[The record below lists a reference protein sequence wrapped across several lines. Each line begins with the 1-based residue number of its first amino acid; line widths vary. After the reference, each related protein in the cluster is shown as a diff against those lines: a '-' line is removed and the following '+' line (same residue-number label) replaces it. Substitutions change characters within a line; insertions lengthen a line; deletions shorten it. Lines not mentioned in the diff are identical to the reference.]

1 MTYQSGVTQYD
12 RQRAFTGYTLWS
24 PLATVQNGAEQPW
37 QREGRTFLMDM
48 TGRIVH
54 TWKLPYPA
62 MYSYLLPDGHLLA
75 GMLTTRRAPGRPG
88 TGEFSMGSAM
98 GVLMEMDW
106 DGRILFRHEDLA
118 MHHDFK
124 KLADGNYAYL
134 AWEPL
139 APETAALVLGGRKG
153 TERSVMWSD
162 VIRVVS
168 PGGTILQE
176 WHAREHLDVERHI
189 IGPVYARH
197 EWSHFND
204 LWECENGDVL
214 CSSRVLDAVFRIDRI
229 TGDIVWQWGAASSL
243 DTATGRL
250 DLSVT
255 PSTLGGPHDAH
266 IIPRGLPGEGHM
278 LCYDNGTYSFVSRAL
293 EVDMET
299 GEVVWQSTDKGF
311 QYGRA
316 PFSCFL
322 SSARRLPNG
331 NTLCCEG
338 GNGRFYEVTPDRD
351 VVWEYWRPVPDDSST
366 PWLVFRCFRYAPDYC
381 PPFTLLPPAAGGA
394 PSPA

>member
-1 MTYQSGVTQYD
+1 MTYRSGTTLSD
-12 RQRAFTGYTLWS
+12 RERAFTGYTLWS
-24 PLATVQNGAEQPW
+24 HLSTVRSGAEKPW
-37 QREGRTFLMDM
+37 QKTGETFLMDM

-54 TWKLPYPA
+54 SWKLPYPT
-62 MYSYLLPDGHLLA
+62 MYGYLLPDGHLLA
-75 GMLTTRRAPGRPG
+75 GLLTTKSAPGRPG
-88 TGEFSMGSAM
+88 TGEFPMGSAM
-98 GVLMEMDW
+98 GVLMELDW
-106 DGRILFRHEDLA
+106 EGNILFCHEDLA

-139 APETAALVLGGRKG
+139 EAETAARVLGGRKG
-153 TERSVMWSD
+153 TERSVMWCD
-162 VIRVVS
+162 VIRKVS
-168 PGGTILQE
+168 PEGAILRE
-176 WHAREHLDVERHI
+176 WHAKDHLDVERHV
-189 IGPVYARH
+189 IGPIYARH

-204 LWECENGDVL
+204 LWECENGDFL
-214 CSSRVLDAVFRIDRI
+214 CSSRVLDAVFRINAA

-243 DTATGRL
+243 DQKTGRL

-266 IIPRGLPGEGHM
+266 IIPRGLPGEGHL

-293 EVDMET
+293 EVDVLT
-299 GEVVWQSTDKGF
+299 GEPVWQSVTEGF
-311 QYGRA
+311 QRGRM

-338 GNGRFYEVTPDRD
+338 GNGRFYEVTPERD
-351 VVWEYWRPVPDDSST
+351 VVWEYWKPEPDDSAT
-366 PWLVFRCFRYAPDYC
+366 PWLVFRCFRYAQDYC
-381 PPFTLLPPAAGGA
+381 PQFALLPPAEGNA
-394 PSPA
+394 